1 MAHELEIINGVAGMA
16 FLENDAKPW
25 HGLGVSVPEEVGR
38 DRVKFMEAANMNKMH
53 SLHQLQ
59 TDTGIK
65 VDRYA
70 VVRDDGK
77 VVGNVGARYT
87 LLQNHEAFEWFD
99 EFLNLGEATFNTAGT
114 LKEGAVVWI
123 LAKLNKN
130 PMEIAAGDLVEKY
143 LLLSHS
149 HDGSLAVRVGF
160 TPVRVVCANTL
171 SMSHSNDASKLI
183 RVKHSKNVKVNLE
196 NIRDTMNLANQE
208 FEATAEQYRFLT
220 TKHINQKD
228 LQKYIRL
235 VFAHQQPKLLE
246 ATDDDIA
253 WFKEGENDKEI
264 VSTRLKHTLETVF
277 ELAEAGKGN
286 NLPSIRGTY
295 WSAYNGVTEYLSYQN
310 GNNDDSRMSSLWYGP
325 AATLNRHAL
334 DTAMQLANAV

>member
-1 MAHELEIINGVAGMA
+1 MAHELTITDGRVEMA
-16 FLENDAKPW
+16 YTDAKPW
-25 HGLGVSVPEEVGR
+25 HSLGTYVTPEIGKNR
-38 DRVKFMEAANMNKMH
+38 QLFMEAANMNKLH
-53 SLHQLQ
+53 ALHQLQ
-59 TDTGIK
+59 TAEGIK

-87 LLQNHEAFEWFD
+87 LLQNHEAFAWFD

-130 PMEIAAGDLVEKY
+130 PMEVAAGDLVEKY

-171 SMSHSNDASKLI
+171 SMAHGGDASKLI

-196 NIRDTMNLANQE
+196 NIRETMNLANQE
-208 FEATAEQYRFLT
+208 FEATAEQYRFLAN
-220 TKHINQKD
+220 KQINQKD
-228 LQKYIRL
+228 LQKYIKM
-235 VFAHQQPKLLE
+235 VFALQQPKLEE
-246 ATDDDIA
+246 ATDEQVA
-253 WFKEGENDKEI
+253 WFKEGENDKEV

-310 GNNDDSRMSSLWYGP
+310 GNNDDSRMSSLWYGS
-325 AATLNRHAL
+325 AAALNRHAL
-334 DTAMQLANAV
+334 ETAVQLANAV

>member
-1 MAHELEIINGVAGMA
+1 MAHELEIINGRASMVY
-16 FLENDAKPW
+16 LENDVKPW
-25 HGLGVSVPEEVGR
+25 HSLGTSVSEEIGR
-38 DRVKFMEAANMNKMH
+38 DRVKFMEAANMNKVH
-53 SLHQLQ
+53 RLDQLQ
-59 TDTGIK
+59 TADGIK

-87 LLQNHEAFEWFD
+87 LLQNYEAFEWFD
-99 EFLNLGEATFNTAGT
+99 EFVNLGEATYNTAGT

-123 LAKLNKN
+123 LAKLNKA
-130 PMEIAAGDLVEKY
+130 PMEIATGDLVEKY

-160 TPVRVVCANTL
+160 TPQRVVCSNTL
-171 SMSHSNDASKLI
+171 SMAHDSDASKLI

-196 NIRDTMNLANQE
+196 NIRETMNLANQQ
-208 FEATAEQYRFLT
+208 FEATAEQYKFLT

-228 LQKYIRL
+228 LQKYIKM
-235 VFAHQQPKLLE
+235 VFALQQPKLAE
-246 ATDDDIA
+246 ATDEQIG
-253 WFKEGENDKEI
+253 WFKDGENDKEV

-286 NLPSIRGTY
+286 NLASARGTL
-295 WSAYNGVTEYLSYQN
+295 WGAYNGVTEYLSYQN
-310 GNNDDSRMSSLWYGP
+310 GNSDDSRMNSLWYGS

-334 DTAMQLANAV
+334 TTAVEFANAA